1 MRKSKLFV
9 MAGFLTL
16 ALFAAGCGEKEKED
30 SIENT
35 DVFEEE
41 LTPLTEEEIEQLE
54 GGGMETQDD
63 EMRVVS
69 ESELDALG
77 DMEEDTDSEAAV
89 TVEEDQTYTSM
100 EEVAVYIHT
109 YGHLPSNYITSEE
122 AEKLG
127 YSESQANL
135 ATVAPGKSIGGDVYD
150 NAEKMI
156 PVKDGLT
163 YQQCDIN
170 SEDGARTDERL
181 VYGSDGTIYYTPDLF
196 ETFQQIY

>member
-1 MRKSKLFV
+1 MKKSKLFG
-9 MAGFLTL
+9 MAGLLTL
-16 ALFAAGCGEKEKED
+16 ALFAVGCGQKEEEV
-30 SIENT
+30 SIDNT
-35 DVFEEE
+35 EVFEEE
-41 LTPLTEEEIEQLE
+41 LTPLTEDEIEQLE
-54 GGGMETQDD
+54 GGGMELQDD

-69 ESELDALG
+69 ESQLDALG
-77 DMEEDTDSEAAV
+77 DMEEESDSEPAV
-89 TVEEDQTYTSM
+89 SVEEDETYTSM

-122 AEKLG
+122 AKELG

-135 ATVAPGKSIGGDVYD
+135 ASVAPGKSIGGDAYD

-170 SEDGARTDERL
+170 SEDGVRTDERL

>member
-1 MRKSKLFV
+1 MKKSKLFV
-9 MAGFLTL
+9 IAGLITFGLL
-16 ALFAAGCGEKEKED
+16 AAGCGEKEEA
-30 SIENT
+30 SIEDK

-41 LTPLTEEEIEQLE
+41 LTPLTDDEIEQIE
-54 GGGMETQDD
+54 GGGMEQDD

-77 DMEEDTDSEAAV
+77 DMEEETDSNQGV
-89 TVEEDQTYTSM
+89 TVKEDQTYTSM

-109 YGHLPSNYITSEE
+109 YDHLPSNYITLKE
-122 AEKLG
+122 AEALG

-135 ATVAPGKSIGGDVYD
+135 ASVAPGKSIGGDIYE
-150 NAEKMI
+150 NEEKML

-170 SEDGARTDERL
+170 SEDGVRTDERL
-181 VYGSDGTIYYTPDLF
+181 IYGSDGSIYYTPDLF
-196 ETFQQIY
+196 ATFQQIY